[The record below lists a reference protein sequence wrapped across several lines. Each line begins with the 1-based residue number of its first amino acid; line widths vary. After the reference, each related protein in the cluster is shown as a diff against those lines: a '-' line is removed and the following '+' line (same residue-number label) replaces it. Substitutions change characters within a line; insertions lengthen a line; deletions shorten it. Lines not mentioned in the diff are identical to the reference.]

1 MSQGNST
8 SKTPT
13 DEDTAL
19 VLNTDPKVVTKAAEL
34 LQPINTQ
41 VVDKNL
47 DRVLEAVK
55 IVDLTCDFKG
65 CKQKTNLVG
74 TDCSFCKDR
83 FCFKHSLPEIHGCGE
98 AVKRKERELFLHPM
112 TGKAKAE
119 QYEKQKAQVR
129 LTQKLKQMSLERKQK
144 PSSGGSSTKAT
155 GSTGATGGRG
165 GGSASR
171 GGRRRPNN
179 P

>member
-1 MSQGNST
+1 
-8 SKTPT
+8 
-13 DEDTAL
+13 
-19 VLNTDPKVVTKAAEL
+19 VVTKATEL
-34 LQPINTQ
+34 LQPINTAA
-41 VVDKNL
+41 VDRNL
-47 DRVLEAVK
+47 DQVLEAVK
-55 IVDLTCDFKG
+55 KVDLTCDFKG

-83 FCFKHSLPEIHGCGE
+83 FCFKHSLPEVHGCGE

-119 QYEKQKAQVR
+119 LYEKQKAQVR

-144 PSSGGSSTKAT
+144 PSVGGSGKA
-155 GSTGATGGRG
+155 GGTTASSARG
-165 GGSASR
+165 GGTSSR
-171 GGRRRPNN
+171 GRKRTN

>member
-1 MSQGNST
+1 MSQKDSQKLTNTAS
-8 SKTPT
+8 
-13 DEDTAL
+13 DEDAAL

-34 LQPINTQ
+34 LQPINTE
-41 VVDKNL
+41 VVEKNL
-47 DRVLEAVK
+47 DKVLEAVK

-144 PSSGGSSTKAT
+144 PSSGGSNKTT
-155 GSTGATGGRG
+155 GSTAGP
-165 GGSASR
+165 SR
-171 GGRRRPNN
+171 GASSSRGRRRTNN

>member
-1 MSQGNST
+1 MSQKKPQKLADASNDDDSV
-8 SKTPT
+8 
-13 DEDTAL
+13 L
-19 VLNTDPKVVTKAAEL
+19 VLDTDPKVVTKAAEL
-34 LQPINTQ
+34 LQPINTE
-41 VVDKNL
+41 VVEKNL
-47 DRVLEAVK
+47 DKVLEAVK

-144 PSSGGSSTKAT
+144 PSSGGSTAGT
-155 GSTGATGGRG
+155 
-165 GGSASR
+165 SR
-171 GGRRRPNN
+171 GASSSSRGRKRTNN

>member
-1 MSQGNST
+1 MSQKKPENVT
-8 SKTPT
+8 KPVN
-13 DEDTAL
+13 EDDSEL
-19 VLNTDPKVVTKAAEL
+19 VLNTDPKIITKAAEL
-34 LQPINTQ
+34 LQPINTN

-47 DRVLEAVK
+47 DKVLEAVK

-74 TDCSFCKDR
+74 TDCTFCKDR

-144 PSSGGSSTKAT
+144 PSSGGSNKTT
-155 GSTGATGGRG
+155 GSTSGSTSRGTSSGRG
-165 GGSASR
+165 RKR
-171 GGRRRPNN
+171 GA
-179 P
+179 

>member
-1 MSQGNST
+1 MSKEIST
-8 SKTPT
+8 QKRTT
-13 DEDTAL
+13 DDDDTTL

-47 DRVLEAVK
+47 DQVLEAVK

-144 PSSGGSSTKAT
+144 PSSGGSGTKAT
-155 GSTGATGGRG
+155 GSGTSTTSRG
-165 GGSASR
+165 SSSR
-171 GGRRRPNN
+171 GGRKRTNN

>member
-1 MSQGNST
+1 MSQEKPENVT
-8 SKTPT
+8 NTVN
-13 DEDTAL
+13 DEDPEL
-19 VLNTDPKVVTKAAEL
+19 VLNTDPKLITKAAEL
-34 LQPINTQ
+34 LQPINTE

-47 DRVLEAVK
+47 DKVLEAVK

-74 TDCSFCKDR
+74 TDCTFCKDR

-144 PSSGGSSTKAT
+144 PSSGGSSKTT
-155 GSTGATGGRG
+155 GSTAGTSRGTTSGRG
-165 GGSASR
+165 R
-171 GGRRRPNN
+171 KRTNN

>member
-1 MSQGNST
+1 MSKKKPN
-8 SKTPT
+8 KLADINAIP
-13 DEDTAL
+13 EVNPPEL

-34 LQPINTQ
+34 LEPIKTE
-41 VVDKNL
+41 VVEKNL
-47 DRVLEAVK
+47 DTVLEAVK

-144 PSSGGSSTKAT
+144 PSSSGS
-155 GSTGATGGRG
+155 
-165 GGSASR
+165 SR
-171 GGRRRPNN
+171 GGSTTNTRGASSGRGRNRTNN
-179 P
+179 T

>member
-1 MSQGNST
+1 MSKEKPQKSIDST
-8 SKTPT
+8 GDDDPP
-13 DEDTAL
+13 L
-19 VLNTDPKVVTKAAEL
+19 VLNTDPKLVTKATEL
-34 LQPINTQ
+34 LQPIETQ
-41 VVDKNL
+41 VVDRNL
-47 DRVLEAVK
+47 DTVLEAVK

-98 AVKRKERELFLHPM
+98 AVKKKERELFLHPM

-119 QYEKQKAQVR
+119 QKEKQKAQVR

-144 PSSGGSSTKAT
+144 PTGAGSGSSSAKGPTTAT
-155 GSTGATGGRG
+155 R
-165 GGSASR
+165 
-171 GGRRRPNN
+171 GRRRPNN